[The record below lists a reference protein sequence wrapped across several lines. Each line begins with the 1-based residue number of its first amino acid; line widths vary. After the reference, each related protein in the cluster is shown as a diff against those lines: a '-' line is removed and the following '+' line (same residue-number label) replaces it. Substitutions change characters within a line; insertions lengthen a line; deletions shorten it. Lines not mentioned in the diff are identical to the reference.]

1 MAPSRDDP
9 WRLRGA
15 GQEVHARVPPAA
27 DAIAFAN
34 ASGPVVLAAVLV
46 FALALLWVCATAAVW
61 HRQDRLIFH
70 PDARPLGDL
79 PPALVAARFRPARA
93 RTADGLELGFWAAEP
108 LPGWPTLVVFHGRAG
123 NAADR
128 APLLAPFAQAGYG
141 VVLAEYRGYGGNPG
155 SPSEAGFLLDARAH
169 LDWVAAAWGD
179 AAPVVCG
186 ESIGS
191 GVAVMVAAERPVR
204 ALVLDAPYTSVAD
217 LAAAMYRWL
226 PARRLLRH
234 HFDSI
239 SRLPAVRVPVLV
251 LHGDADA
258 MIPPEHGRRVAAAA
272 GGPAEFVL
280 LPGAGHPALADDPAG
295 RGTEAVRRFLAELAT
310 PNGDARLPRDG
321 HPPGGSAAVAG

>member
-1 MAPSRDDP
+1 M
-9 WRLRGA
+9 
-15 GQEVHARVPPAA
+15 PPAA
-27 DAIAFAN
+27 NAAAF
-34 ASGPVVLAAVLV
+34 
-46 FALALLWVCATAAVW
+46 ATAAAQPGFDAPLLAFAATLAAFLAALWICAVATVW
-61 HRQDRLIFH
+61 HRQDSLIFR
-70 PDARPLGDL
+70 PDPRPLGAVPTSL
-79 PPALVAARFRPARA
+79 AEARFRSERVS
-93 RTADGLELGFWAAEP
+93 TADGLGLSFWAAEP

-128 APLLAPFAQAGYG
+128 APLLLPFAEAGYG

-155 SPSEAGFLLDARAH
+155 APSEAGFLLDARAH
-169 LDWVAAAWGD
+169 LDWLAATWGE

-239 SRLPAVRVPVLV
+239 SRLPTVRAPVLV
-251 LHGDADA
+251 LHGDADRL
-258 MIPPEHGRRVAAAA
+258 IPHEHGRRVAAAA
-272 GGPAEFVL
+272 GGRAEFVL
-280 LPGAGHPALADDPAG
+280 LRGAGHPALADDPAG
-295 RGTEAVRRFLAELAT
+295 RGMDAVERFLADLAVRR
-310 PNGDARLPRDG
+310 
-321 HPPGGSAAVAG
+321 AG